1 MGEFEKDI
9 RDMFADFELQIE
21 TDEIWPDIE
30 KRLNKKKDKRRFFWW
45 WFAPLLL
52 ALSSGALILSKNIES
67 KYNLEH
73 SKFINSYKNTANNA
87 KENSINSTDLEK
99 SKISE
104 ELIISKIQTNTT
116 PIYTNVNKNISKQKL
131 DHITISEKSIK
142 NQLFTD
148 VKFDENDKIN
158 DSNLQTDQSSTNNHI
173 SISSV
178 DLYVPLEKLLIKI
191 LFLTNKNNLVLKNKT
206 VTPVQ
211 NQIKKVKNQW
221 SSDLDFAVGVA
232 LANKFL
238 HCKDESFEVYRDK
251 RKSTENQLE
260 AINSTIT
267 FQLKNKSG
275 FFIGTGLNYTQID
288 EKFSDNDSIDF
299 LKTGDGIISIKT
311 NPDGTSIEN
320 RGKKELIEHRIWN
333 KNIYNYYFFFDVP
346 VYVGYSGKI
355 KKLQYEFNSGI
366 SYNILFLKTGQIIG
380 INGYPVNIAQ
390 EKDLYKTYGGLSLIS
405 GLKLFIS
412 YKNYTFFVEPNLR
425 YNLNTLTEKSYPLTQ
440 KYFNYGLKVGGR
452 IKF

>member
-21 TDEIWPDIE
+21 TDEIWPGIE
-30 KRLNKKKDKRRFFWW
+30 KRLNKKKDKRRFLWW

-52 ALSSGALILSKNIES
+52 ALPLGALLIFNNIES
-67 KYNLEH
+67 TNNLEIEN
-73 SKFINSYKNTANNA
+73 FTNSDKITTNNA
-87 KENSINSTDLEK
+87 KVHSSNNTDLEK
-99 SKISE
+99 NNISE
-104 ELIISKIQTNTT
+104 ELIDSIIHTNTEPT
-116 PIYTNVNKNISKQKL
+116 YTNINKNISKQKL
-131 DHITISEKSIK
+131 DQSTISEKSLK

-148 VKFDENDKIN
+148 VQYNENVKNN
-158 DSNLQTDQSSTNNHI
+158 DSNLQTDQLSTTNNA
-173 SISSV
+173 SISS
-178 DLYVPLEKLLIKI
+178 DDFFIPIEKLINRI
-191 LFLTNKNNLVLKNKT
+191 LFLTNKNNLVLKNRT

-221 SSDLDFAVGVA
+221 SSDLDIAVGVA
-232 LANKFL
+232 IANKFL
-238 HCKDESFEVYRDK
+238 HSKDESFEVYRNK

-366 SYNILFLKTGQIIG
+366 SYNLLFLKTGQIIG
-380 INGYPVNIAQ
+380 INGYPVDIAQ

-405 GLKLFIS
+405 GLKLFIP

-425 YNLNTLTEKSYPLTQ
+425 YNLNTVSEKSYPLSQ
-440 KYFNYGLKVGGR
+440 KYLNYGFKVGGR
-452 IKF
+452 IKL

>member
-21 TDEIWPDIE
+21 TDEIWPGIE
-30 KRLNKKKDKRRFFWW
+30 KRLNKKKDKRRFLWW

-52 ALSSGALILSKNIES
+52 ALPLGAFLIFKHIEPTN
-67 KYNLEH
+67 NLEIGD
-73 SKFINSYKNTANNA
+73 FTNSDKITTNNA
-87 KENSINSTDLEK
+87 KVNSINNTNPGK
-99 SKISE
+99 NKVSE
-104 ELIISKIQTNTT
+104 ELIDSKIHKNTEPT
-116 PIYTNVNKNISKQKL
+116 YTNINKNISKQKL
-131 DHITISEKSIK
+131 GRSTISEISLKRR
-142 NQLFTD
+142 LFTD
-148 VKFDENDKIN
+148 VLSDESVKNN
-158 DSNLQTDQSSTNNHI
+158 DSNLQSDQFSTNNNTT
-173 SISSV
+173 ISSA
-178 DLYVPLEKLLIKI
+178 DLFIPIEKLITKI
-191 LFLTNKNNLVLKNKT
+191 LFLDSKNNLILKNRT
-206 VTPVQ
+206 ITPVQ
-211 NQIKKVKNQW
+211 NQIKNVKNQW
-221 SSDLDFAVGVA
+221 SSDLDIAVGFA

-238 HCKDESFEVYRDK
+238 HSKDESFEVYRDK

-267 FQLKNKSG
+267 YQLKNKSG

-366 SYNILFLKTGQIIG
+366 SYNMLFLKTGQIIG
-380 INGYPVNIAQ
+380 INGYPVDIAQ

-405 GLKLFIS
+405 GLKLFIP

-425 YNLNTLTEKSYPLTQ
+425 YNLNTVSEKSYPLTQ
-440 KYFNYGLKVGGR
+440 KYLNYGIKIGGR
-452 IKF
+452 IKL

>member
-52 ALSSGALILSKNIES
+52 ALPSGALILSKNIES

-158 DSNLQTDQSSTNNHI
+158 DLNQQTDQSTTNNHI

-405 GLKLFIS
+405 GLKLFIP

>member
-21 TDEIWPDIE
+21 TDEIWPGIE
-30 KRLNKKKDKRRFFWW
+30 KRLINKKDKRRFLWW

-52 ALSSGALILSKNIES
+52 ALPLGAFLIFKNIEPS
-67 KYNLEH
+67 NNLEIGN
-73 SKFINSYKNTANNA
+73 FTNSDKITTNIA
-87 KENSINSTDLEK
+87 KDNSIINTDLEK
-99 SKISE
+99 NKISE
-104 ELIISKIQTNTT
+104 ELIDSKIHKNAEPT
-116 PIYTNVNKNISKQKL
+116 YTKINKNITKQKL
-131 DHITISEKSIK
+131 GRSTISEITLKK
-142 NQLFTD
+142 RLFTD
-148 VKFDENDKIN
+148 VLSYESVKNN
-158 DSNLQTDQSSTNNHI
+158 DSNLQSDQFSTNNNTT
-173 SISSV
+173 ISSA
-178 DLYVPLEKLLIKI
+178 DLFIPIEKLITKI
-191 LFLTNKNNLVLKNKT
+191 LFLDSKNNLILKNRT
-206 VTPVQ
+206 ITPVQ

-221 SSDLDFAVGVA
+221 SSDLDIAVGFA

-238 HCKDESFEVYRDK
+238 HSKDESFEVYRDK

-267 FQLKNKSG
+267 YQLKNKSG

-366 SYNILFLKTGQIIG
+366 SYNMLFSKTGQIIG
-380 INGYPVNIAQ
+380 INGYPVDIAQ

-405 GLKLFIS
+405 GLKLFIP

-425 YNLNTLTEKSYPLTQ
+425 YNLNTVSDKSYPLTQ
-440 KYFNYGLKVGGR
+440 KYLNYGIKVGGR
-452 IKF
+452 IKL

>member
-178 DLYVPLEKLLIKI
+178 DLYVPLEKL
-191 LFLTNKNNLVLKNKT
+191 
-206 VTPVQ
+206 
-211 NQIKKVKNQW
+211 
-221 SSDLDFAVGVA
+221 
-232 LANKFL
+232 
-238 HCKDESFEVYRDK
+238 
-251 RKSTENQLE
+251 
-260 AINSTIT
+260 
-267 FQLKNKSG
+267 
-275 FFIGTGLNYTQID
+275 
-288 EKFSDNDSIDF
+288 
-299 LKTGDGIISIKT
+299 
-311 NPDGTSIEN
+311 
-320 RGKKELIEHRIWN
+320 
-333 KNIYNYYFFFDVP
+333 
-346 VYVGYSGKI
+346 
-355 KKLQYEFNSGI
+355 
-366 SYNILFLKTGQIIG
+366 
-380 INGYPVNIAQ
+380 
-390 EKDLYKTYGGLSLIS
+390 
-405 GLKLFIS
+405 
-412 YKNYTFFVEPNLR
+412 
-425 YNLNTLTEKSYPLTQ
+425 
-440 KYFNYGLKVGGR
+440 
-452 IKF
+452 